1 MSTYERVE
9 PSFERSLDA
18 LPGVADE
25 CAAGDPLGRPGV

>member
-1 MSTYERVE
+1 VTEERVE

-25 CAAGDPLGRPGV
+25 CAAGEKQNS